1 MDAEVDAENWP
12 RAWAGDRMTRRQ
24 GMDRWGVAI
33 TGTGSALPGEPI
45 SNDELLRRH
54 PLPTTAEW
62 VESHTGIVARHH
74 AAPDEATSDHAAVAG
89 RRACEAAGIAPTDLE
104 RILLATTT
112 GDWTSPAAANRVQQ
126 LMGAE
131 CPALDL
137 QTACASWIYSLE
149 LAARLVATRLAP
161 ILVVGA
167 DTKSRFVRADD
178 HRLYPVLAAD
188 GAAAVVVDRH
198 DGDDGILQLE
208 LYSDGAMHRNVITP
222 AGGSAIPASHDS
234 VDRDLHSARMTIPG
248 QQIKA
253 HGVWLMSNIARQVL
267 AQEGLTI
274 DDVDW
279 FIPHQANRAIML
291 ALIDELGLPEH
302 KLVSTI
308 EHTGNIVAATVPYA
322 FDAATRDGRF
332 RPGDLVLLSTAGAGY
347 SAGAALYRVPRHA
360 AATS

>member
-1 MDAEVDAENWP
+1 MDSATDGREWP

-33 TGTGSALPGEPI
+33 TGTGSALPGAPI
-45 SNDELLRRH
+45 TNDELLARH

-62 VESHTGIVARHH
+62 IEGHTGIVARHH
-74 AAPDEATSDHAAVAG
+74 APDGQATSDHAAAAG
-89 RRACEAAGIAPTDLE
+89 RAACEAAGIAPSDLE

-126 LMGAE
+126 LMGAH
-131 CPALDL
+131 CPVLDL

-149 LAARLVATRLAP
+149 LAARLVATGLAP

-178 HRLYPVLAAD
+178 HRLFPVLAAD

-198 DGDDGILQLE
+198 DGDDGLLQLE

-222 AGGSAIPASHDS
+222 AGGSAMPASHES
-234 VDRDLHSARMTIPG
+234 VDADLHSARMTIPG
-248 QQIKA
+248 QQVKA
-253 HGVWLMSNIARQVL
+253 HGVWLMSSIARQVL
-267 AQEGLTI
+267 DQEGMGV
-274 DDVDW
+274 DEVDW
-279 FIPHQANRAIML
+279 FVPHQANRAIML
-291 ALIDELGLPEH
+291 ALIDELGIPER

-308 EHTGNIVAATVPYA
+308 ERTGNIVAATLPYA
-322 FDAATRDGRF
+322 YDAAVRDGRI
-332 RPGDLVLLSTAGAGY
+332 RPGDVVLLATAGAGY
-347 SAGAALYRVPRHA
+347 SAGAALYRVPS
-360 AATS
+360 T